1 MLRTKRI
8 KNLNI
13 TDPGNNLNTDD
24 PTSYFPD
31 DRYSFAKNIEIMNP
45 KLDHHNYYI
54 LSQDIPHDADGLLK
68 NNIYIECAKSILT
81 PNAGLDE
88 GAKSTAPVGGK
99 PSIANKKTCIWDDS
113 KQMLEQIPNPI
124 NDFPD
129 EPMNIRDTE
138 QGSDYNRSED
148 MTPSW
153 YFDPASRKFFPQGW
167 ERVKEVVGTEFIIDV
182 SKYGVEKSTITFR
195 AVTAGV
201 IDVGNSSITHD
212 NIEILCTE
220 IQYGYIDIYGREQ
233 IDIYTDYIDSEG
245 FAIYDKKDNAQYNPS
260 VSILCYANKSASEIQ
275 SNLYGNETK
284 KSWFTRH
291 KQEFIAL
298 LSKTS
303 RTKTETARLE
313 KIHKRGMQL
322 LISKRY
328 GDLSHLLFSTNDNVI
343 GTNDS
348 YLADLA
354 FLNGSSVMMKGTM
367 FLLMHD
373 ASSKTIDTPDLV
385 DIKGVVMCTG
395 EKGQKDIYHCELAA
409 THLVNDQTIG
419 GAKKETGVVKAAK
432 PKVKP
437 KSKPKIIDPAVV
449 LNNYGIKT
457 NNMSP
462 RAIELLL
469 IAVNVLKKS
478 GRTIEYI
485 KTLSPKEIRQMAASE
500 DLRKYFV
507 SHNDELHNMIKTR
520 FNNRMEEDMEED
532 MDIESNIL
540 EDIVY
545 SSPDISHREFF
556 CFTYNQGS
564 YNIYWNL
571 YTKLVEKK
579 NYNSQAASQLAV
591 RAFALR
597 GSNKT
602 LAPIR
607 PISPTNTDIDDCVHG
622 RRWASSRAEATE
634 CDDKLL
640 RAINLAINDHIYKS
654 NKTLTYAEA
663 ASDIAAAYGT
673 NITAAVNH
681 PDTIPVIYGYNGK
694 LTHNYMLKV
703 DDVVE
708 AEFDTDTEAEEEE
721 AEAEAVLGGGGKKMK
736 GGTLYDKD
744 NTTNSN
750 PLNKMISFDNKKLT
764 EFMNKGPG
772 DSYTVKQFISF
783 IYENCTSNTK
793 KNIHN
798 EKAKLKKYIENE
810 KLLDEK
816 TEDPLLT
823 DLNVNIIINVAINA
837 NVVSVGEM
845 EIFFLYIICKKSNNT
860 IGSFLKTLD
869 AFKIIMQDSFYFLN
883 YNFLEEIHKLANEE
897 NSVIDESTLKLVIK
911 NCVKNGSIK
920 LEEEPGSSVVFD
932 VEEEPVITETTVE
945 EVTTPPTVIAPVTQ
959 PTVFTPTTPELSQ
972 ENKERLQVVL
982 KTTLAKLTETNLN
995 LDEVTKLED
1004 YAAIKVFEPDFT
1016 IGGVIMLIDYIEKNP
1031 LFMKEY
1037 DTELI
1042 NSIKTLNAENLNKIQ
1057 KKIEDNYY
1065 KEGTV
1070 FNQHTSKL
1078 VEATAGGK
1086 PKKVGTKKKR
1096 DKQSKRIS
1104 HGKKNKAGTPKK
1116 RKNKKNGTRKNK
1128 KFKK

>member
-1 MLRTKRI
+1 MPKTNRIMPKTNRI
-8 KNLNI
+8 KNPNI
-13 TDPGNNLNTDD
+13 TDPENNLYTDD
-24 PTSYFPD
+24 QDSYFPD
-31 DRYSFAKNIEIMNP
+31 DRYSFAKNIEKMNP

-68 NNIYIECAKSILT
+68 NNIYIKCANSILT
-81 PNAGLDE
+81 PNAGLDK

-99 PSIANKKTCIWDDS
+99 PAIANKKTCIWDDS
-113 KQMLEQIPNPI
+113 KQMLEQIANPI

-167 ERVKEVVGTEFIIDV
+167 ERVKAVVGTGFKIDV
-182 SKYGVEKSTITFR
+182 SKYGVKNSTITFR
-195 AVTAGV
+195 TVTANV

-220 IQYGYIDIYGREQ
+220 IQYGYIDIYGNPQ

-245 FAIYDKKDNAQYNPS
+245 FAIYDTTDNTPQYNPS
-260 VSILCYANKSASEIQ
+260 KSILRYANKSASEIQ

-284 KSWFTRH
+284 KSWFTGH

-303 RTKTETARLE
+303 RTNTDTDRLE

-354 FLNGSSVMMKGTM
+354 FLNGSSVMMKGSM
-367 FLLMHD
+367 FLLMRD
-373 ASSKTIDTPDLV
+373 ASSKTIDKPDLV

-395 EKGQKDIYHCELAA
+395 ETGQKDIYHCDLAA
-409 THLVNDQTIG
+409 TDLVNDQTIG
-419 GAKKETGVVKAAK
+419 GAKKQTNNAVKAAK
-432 PKVKP
+432 SKP
-437 KSKPKIIDPAVV
+437 KSKAKPKFIDPAVV
-449 LNNYGIKT
+449 LKNYGIKT

-469 IAVNVLKKS
+469 IAVNTLTKS

-485 KTLSPKEIRQMAASE
+485 KTLSPKEIKQMATSE

-520 FNNRMEEDMEED
+520 FNSRMEEEVKENMDTTLDD
-532 MDIESNIL
+532 MDTTLDDMDIL

-545 SSPDISHREFF
+545 NSPNISHREFF

-579 NYNSQAASQLAV
+579 NYDSQAASQLAV

-602 LAPIR
+602 LAPII
-607 PISPTNTDIDDCVHG
+607 PISPTNTDIDDWVHG
-622 RRWASSRAEATE
+622 RRWASSRAEARQ
-634 CDDKLL
+634 CDEKLFKAIN
-640 RAINLAINDHIYKS
+640 RAIDDRIFKS
-654 NKTLTYAEA
+654 NYTLTYEQA

-673 NITAAVNH
+673 NITAGEV
-681 PDTIPVIYGYNGK
+681 DTQPVVYGYNGK

-703 DDVVE
+703 DDEIE
-708 AEFDTDTEAEEEE
+708 ATFDTDTEAKEE
-721 AEAEAVLGGGGKKMK
+721 AEIEATFDTDTEAKEAAVLGGGGKKMK

-764 EFMNKGPG
+764 EFMNKEPG
-772 DSYTVKQFISF
+772 DSYTVKQLISF
-783 IYENCTSNTK
+783 IY
-793 KNIHN
+793 
-798 EKAKLKKYIENE
+798 
-810 KLLDEK
+810 
-816 TEDPLLT
+816 
-823 DLNVNIIINVAINA
+823 
-837 NVVSVGEM
+837 
-845 EIFFLYIICKKSNNT
+845 
-860 IGSFLKTLD
+860 
-869 AFKIIMQDSFYFLN
+869 
-883 YNFLEEIHKLANEE
+883 
-897 NSVIDESTLKLVIK
+897 
-911 NCVKNGSIK
+911 
-920 LEEEPGSSVVFD
+920 
-932 VEEEPVITETTVE
+932 
-945 EVTTPPTVIAPVTQ
+945 
-959 PTVFTPTTPELSQ
+959 
-972 ENKERLQVVL
+972 
-982 KTTLAKLTETNLN
+982 
-995 LDEVTKLED
+995 
-1004 YAAIKVFEPDFT
+1004 
-1016 IGGVIMLIDYIEKNP
+1016 
-1031 LFMKEY
+1031 
-1037 DTELI
+1037 
-1042 NSIKTLNAENLNKIQ
+1042 
-1057 KKIEDNYY
+1057 
-1065 KEGTV
+1065 
-1070 FNQHTSKL
+1070 
-1078 VEATAGGK
+1078 
-1086 PKKVGTKKKR
+1086 
-1096 DKQSKRIS
+1096 
-1104 HGKKNKAGTPKK
+1104 
-1116 RKNKKNGTRKNK
+1116 
-1128 KFKK
+1128 